1 MNFILTPSYSIF
13 NSVTK
18 DLLTP
23 QHKVQPPQHDISVP
37 LYELLAPLGQLA
49 QELHNHLQ
57 ELDLDKDRWQGG
69 RRSRRSGIRILSGK
83 WIIEWGYLTIVGDMV
98 SGVLAVLSSSSNC
111 AVILCSWL
119 SSSADLEQ
127 LHFDGHGRDVKIKPI
142 RLHYRYPLTN
152 HRKGNWQLVL
162 WSAPTYNNTTLY
174 ALLWPLMLQ
183 AWYCMHQMWI
193 RGFREKTDWRNTCT
207 TQWESGFISSSGERK
222 CPS

>member
-1 MNFILTPSYSIF
+1 MNFILTPSHSIF
-13 NSVTK
+13 ISVTK
-18 DLLTP
+18 ERLTP
-23 QHKVQPPQHDISVP
+23 QHKVQPPQHDISVQ
-37 LYELLAPLGQLA
+37 LCELLGPLGLLA

-127 LHFDGHGRDVKIKPI
+127 LHFENHGRDVKMNQSEYTTGTHWPI
-142 RLHYRYPLTN
+142 TGREIGNSFFGLHRLT
-152 HRKGNWQLVL
+152 
-162 WSAPTYNNTTLY
+162 
-174 ALLWPLMLQ
+174 
-183 AWYCMHQMWI
+183 
-193 RGFREKTDWRNTCT
+193 T
-207 TQWESGFISSSGERK
+207 TQHFMLCSDL
-222 CPS
+222 